1 MYIEG
6 KYINGT
12 EDITEIK
19 RIRELIFQT
28 ADYTTDHL
36 YGMDV
41 SMICDEMAV
50 HALAWMEGK
59 VVGCGTLF
67 YDGDTYLSHLGCN
80 GCPAFRW
87 NGCGLQLDQAFLDGA
102 TSYDTD
108 NGKRMPGWEAKGH
121 KADEKIDWNTYDM

>member
-1 MYIEG
+1 MKNYE
-6 KYINGT
+6 KPVVLSN
-12 EDITEIK
+12 E
-19 RIRELIFQT
+19 EL
-28 ADYTTDHL
+28 
-36 YGMDV
+36 
-41 SMICDEMAV
+41 
-50 HALAWMEGK
+50 MEGIYTASGDMVAENNTTAANAARPGWDSK
-59 VVGCGTLF
+59 YVNGVWHKDN

>member
-1 MYIEG
+1 MKNYE
-6 KYINGT
+6 KPVVLSN
-12 EDITEIK
+12 E
-19 RIRELIFQT
+19 EL
-28 ADYTTDHL
+28 
-36 YGMDV
+36 
-41 SMICDEMAV
+41 
-50 HALAWMEGK
+50 MEGIYTASGDM
-59 VVGCGTLF
+59 VAENNTTAANAVRPGCDSKYVNGVWHKDN

-121 KADEKIDWNTYDM
+121 KPDEKIDWNTYDM

>member
-1 MYIEG
+1 MKNYEKPVVLSNEELVEG
-6 KYINGT
+6 IYTASGDMVAENTTTAGNAARPGCDSKYVNGVWHK
-12 EDITEIK
+12 DN
-19 RIRELIFQT
+19 
-28 ADYTTDHL
+28 
-36 YGMDV
+36 
-41 SMICDEMAV
+41 
-50 HALAWMEGK
+50 
-59 VVGCGTLF
+59 

>member
-1 MYIEG
+1 MKNYEKPVVLSNEELVEG
-6 KYINGT
+6 IYTASGDMVAENNTTATNAARPGCDSKYVNGVWHK
-12 EDITEIK
+12 DN
-19 RIRELIFQT
+19 
-28 ADYTTDHL
+28 
-36 YGMDV
+36 
-41 SMICDEMAV
+41 
-50 HALAWMEGK
+50 
-59 VVGCGTLF
+59 

-87 NGCGLQLDQAFLDGA
+87 NGCGLQLDRAFLDGA